1 MNAVTISRTPEKLG
15 LRVED
20 YLRLDQAGAYDGYGK
35 TELIEGD
42 VYAMNAQYSR
52 HARIKTRLAGVLNQA
67 LATLGGT
74 LEAIVEVSITLSED
88 SMPEPDI
95 SVISY
100 AGNDPAPAST
110 VALVVEVSDTTLA
123 IDLGRKAALYARH
136 GIPEY
141 WVVDVENRVVHQMWL
156 PSDTGF
162 ANICQI
168 PFGTSITA
176 STLGQLTIPTTDF

>member
-1 MNAVTISRTPEKLG
+1 MNAVTIIRTPEKLG

-20 YLRLDQAGAYDGYGK
+20 YLRLARAGAYDGYGK

-52 HARIKTRLAGVLNQA
+52 HARIKTVA
-67 LATLGGT
+67 L
-74 LEAIVEVSITLSED
+74 SDD

-95 SVISY
+95 SVTSY
-100 AGNDPAPAST
+100 QGNDPTPASSI
-110 VALVVEVSDTTLA
+110 ALIVEVADTTLA

-141 WVVDVENRVVHQMWL
+141 WVLDVDAGIIHQMWE
-156 PSDTGF
+156 PGNAGF
-162 ANICQI
+162 AQVRRA
-168 PFGTSITA
+168 PFGNLLMA
-176 STLGQLTIPTTDF
+176 ATLDNLTIATTDF

>member
-1 MNAVTISRTPEKLG
+1 MNAVTIIRTPEKLG

-20 YLRLDQAGAYDGYGK
+20 YLRLARAGAYDGYGK

-52 HARIKTRLAGVLNQA
+52 HARIKTRLAVA
-67 LATLGGT
+67 LTHALVSVAGN
-74 LEAIVEVSITLSED
+74 LEALVEVSVALSDD

-95 SVISY
+95 SVTSY
-100 AGNDPAPAST
+100 QGNDPTPASSI
-110 VALVVEVSDTTLA
+110 ALIVEVADTTLA

-141 WVVDVENRVVHQMWL
+141 WVLDVDAGILHQMWE
-156 PSDTGF
+156 PGNAGF
-162 ANICQI
+162 AQVRRT
-168 PFGTSITA
+168 PFGNLLMA
-176 STLGQLTIPTTDF
+176 ATLDNLTIATTDF

>member
-52 HARIKTRLAGVLNQA
+52 HARIKTRLAGALNQA
-67 LATLGGT
+67 LATLGGS
-74 LEAIVEVSITLSED
+74 LEAIVEVSIALSDD

-95 SVISY
+95 SVIGY
-100 AGNDPAPAST
+100 TGNDPAPASS
-110 VALVVEVSDTTLA
+110 VALVVEVSDTTLV

-141 WVVDVENRVVHQMWL
+141 WVVDVEARIIHQMWA
-156 PSDTGF
+156 PGETGF
-162 ANICQI
+162 ANSCLIS
-168 PFGTSITA
+168 FGTSITA
-176 STLGQLTIPTTDF
+176 ATLGQLTIPTTDF